1 MLPAVRSLRGFAIA
15 SGALDPPAPCA
26 DSPLLRQMG
35 GVSQRARSRSFVD
48 DLEARDS
55 GEDAIIGD
63 QGKVV
68 GDRRGRDPEV
78 AVVNLVVERVADEA
92 ASCP

>member
-1 MLPAVRSLRGFAIA
+1 M
-15 SGALDPPAPCA
+15 
-26 DSPLLRQMG
+26 
-35 GVSQRARSRSFVD
+35 D